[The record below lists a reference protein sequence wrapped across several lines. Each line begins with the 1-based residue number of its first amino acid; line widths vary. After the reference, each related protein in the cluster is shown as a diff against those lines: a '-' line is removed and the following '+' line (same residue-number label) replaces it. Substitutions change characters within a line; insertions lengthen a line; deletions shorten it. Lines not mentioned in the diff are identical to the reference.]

1 MSNWNI
7 TSTRNATIISDGMGR
22 ILGTVTYHYG
32 GWCAEVTMGGSSVL
46 WCAASADRRAVTAA
60 LKGRIA
66 AYEAEALEEAWR
78 VARHAA

>member
-1 MSNWNI
+1 MSKWDIIAN
-7 TSTRNATIISDGMGR
+7 RNETLIRDPSGR
-22 ILGTVTYHYG
+22 VLGTVTYHYG
-32 GWCAEVTMGGSSVL
+32 GWCAEVTMGGTSVL

-66 AYEAEALEEAWR
+66 AYEAETLEEAWR